1 MCINFIT
8 TSRNVLQQQ
17 FPFSIPDQWNWDTEI
32 WPDSLAPVVVD
43 VGDGPQPLLAS
54 YGFVPKK
61 HLPSGKYFSTT
72 NARAETIGSLNT
84 YRNAWHNAQLCLVPM
99 LGFYEP
105 NYESGKAERWRIG
118 LTDDQPF
125 AVAGL
130 YRRWEE
136 QGTLSYSFT
145 QITIN
150 ADDHSLMRRMH
161 KPGDEKRSLVIVP
174 ASEYELWLTCRNP
187 EIARTF
193 LRHFPAD
200 GMTAIS
206 TGPYQQRH
214 RPQTGSLF

>member
-1 MCINFIT
+1 MCINFVAL
-8 TSRNVLQQQ
+8 SRDVLQQQ
-17 FPFSIPDQWNWDTEI
+17 FHFSIPDQWNWGSEA
-32 WPDSLAPVVVD
+32 WPDSPVPVVVD
-43 VGDGPQPLLAS
+43 LGHGPQPLLAS

-61 HLPSGKYFSTT
+61 HLPSGRYFSTT
-72 NARAETIGSLNT
+72 NARAETIGSLRT
-84 YRNAWHNAQLCLVPM
+84 YRDAWHCAQLCLVPM

-118 LTDDQPF
+118 LSSDAPF

-130 YRRWEE
+130 YRSWEKE
-136 QGTLSYSFT
+136 GILSYSFT

-174 ASEYELWLTCRNP
+174 ETEYELWLTCRNP

-193 LRHFPAD
+193 LRPYPAE
-200 GMTAIS
+200 GMTAVS
-206 TGPYQQRH
+206 TGPYQQR
-214 RPQTGSLF
+214 RSQQTDSLF